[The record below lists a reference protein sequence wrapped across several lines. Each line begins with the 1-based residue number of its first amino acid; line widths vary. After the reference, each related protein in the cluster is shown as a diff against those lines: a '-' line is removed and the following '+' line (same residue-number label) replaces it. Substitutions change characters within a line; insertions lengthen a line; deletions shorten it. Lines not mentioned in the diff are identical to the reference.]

1 MRISKIFEKK
11 GGKPLKRIEAK
22 VSSKNS
28 RIKVRASRTSGVNAA
43 IHPFRGLTFNTKHGL
58 RLSKTFKGLTL
69 GFQRKNF
76 IVRGWWR
83 IGDNFNLNLSKSG
96 FSFSVKSDFG
106 TFNFKNPNRSS
117 FKFAG
122 IQIRGKKAKNLAFI
136 FAIPNIIMG
145 ILNLALWISRPL
157 IKISFWL
164 LKINL
169 YIFGVLLSIVWTVT
183 KILAF
188 LLYMAARL
196 AVNICIVVPYRII
209 KNFLSIFLIDIPIQ
223 LINHIA
229 DREILFEN
237 EPDYRK
243 IKSIEIENDDAEALD
258 LLRERLKFYD
268 EKITEPSNK
277 EKIYYWLLLI
287 CGFLIVLVGGLFL
300 VLGIIDGIEEGSWLP
315 SIFGIYLMLIG
326 NEMKEPIIRLRR
338 KKQDF
343 KLKEEFNILYD

>member
-1 MRISKIFEKK
+1 
-11 GGKPLKRIEAK
+11 
-22 VSSKNS
+22 
-28 RIKVRASRTSGVNAA
+28 
-43 IHPFRGLTFNTKHGL
+43 
-58 RLSKTFKGLTL
+58 
-69 GFQRKNF
+69 
-76 IVRGWWR
+76 
-83 IGDNFNLNLSKSG
+83 
-96 FSFSVKSDFG
+96 
-106 TFNFKNPNRSS
+106 
-117 FKFAG
+117 
-122 IQIRGKKAKNLAFI
+122 
-136 FAIPNIIMG
+136 
-145 ILNLALWISRPL
+145 
-157 IKISFWL
+157 
-164 LKINL
+164 
-169 YIFGVLLSIVWTVT
+169 
-183 KILAF
+183 
-188 LLYMAARL
+188 MAARL
-196 AVNICIVVPYRII
+196 AVNICIVIPYRIT

-223 LINHIA
+223 LINNVA

-258 LLRERLKFYD
+258 LLRERLRFYD

-300 VLGIIDGIEEGSWLP
+300 VLGIIDGIEEGNWLP